1 MKPKIY
7 VVNLHQKAEI
17 YLAQG
22 KLEEAIAVC
31 QQVLKIQPNFP
42 PNCQTLGNIWQ
53 RMSEIDKAKDWYI
66 KAINEQPN
74 VAESYANLGSIYA
87 QQKQW
92 QLGIECYREAIG
104 IKPNIPSLYRNLGK
118 IWQELGKLEL
128 ARDCQEQAL
137 TLEAHYSQASEYF
150 KHGKNS
156 LENGETEEA
165 IASFQQAIKLNPSLI
180 GAYQNLGDISLKTK
194 ELNKAINYYQKAI
207 ELKPDLW
214 AVHHKLGKVF
224 QEIRELDAAINS
236 FALSI
241 EINPNFPWSYKKLGE
256 ILEQKG
262 ELEEAVKFYKQFI
275 KLQPDVWATHRKINE
290 ILWQQGKFE
299 ELIDRCNYAPENDP
313 NLSWNYQ
320 RLGDIYT
327 QRKAWDEAIIAYRHS
342 LEIEVDK
349 DWIYK
354 KLGDA
359 LQAKGLIDE
368 AISSYQKA
376 IEINP
381 NSCWYYGALGNA
393 YIQQQKFSEAIPYFI
408 EALKLKPNYYEVNR
422 DIEYILKK
430 QNRHE
435 AAQIWKSQK
444 HKRLPQDWIEKF
456 LKLTGDWE
464 ITSDTPANNIIRIKI
479 YSANQINLLHSQTID
494 EQVHS
499 IFRDKKANSPEVYVA
514 VLPEGRGCVKL
525 GATAVIT
532 SDNKLVK
539 DISTGCA
546 EVIIS
551 SSKLPPVHYIDG
563 TVAFFSG
570 IWGRSN
576 YFHWMID
583 VVTRIELLRKSHLK
597 IDKFV
602 FLECQTASQKET
614 LATLK
619 IPTQKIIE
627 SKFYPHI
634 RAKKL
639 VVPSFTAKQNG
650 LRVTKWG
657 CEFLR
662 TLFLKPENMKNVSG
676 KPERIYISRKY
687 ADYRKVI
694 NEQEVINL
702 LNKFGFIS
710 VTLES
715 ISVTEQASYM
725 AAAKVIVAPHG
736 AGLTNIIFCS
746 PGTKIIEI
754 FAANFVIPLY
764 WQISS
769 LCNLLHYHL
778 IAEGV
783 ESNLEEHLLWR
794 QNIFVNLQ
802 RLLKI
807 LTLAK
812 VV

>member
-1 MKPKIY
+1 G
-7 VVNLHQKAEI
+7 EI
-17 YLAQG
+17 
-22 KLEEAIAVC
+22 EEAIA
-31 QQVLKIQPNFP
+31 
-42 PNCQTLGNIWQ
+42 
-53 RMSEIDKAKDWYI
+53 Y
-66 KAINEQPN
+66 
-74 VAESYANLGSIYA
+74 
-87 QQKQW
+87 
-92 QLGIECYREAIG
+92 
-104 IKPNIPSLYRNLGK
+104 
-118 IWQELGKLEL
+118 
-128 ARDCQEQAL
+128 
-137 TLEAHYSQASEYF
+137 
-150 KHGKNS
+150 
-156 LENGETEEA
+156 
-165 IASFQQAIKLNPSLI
+165 FQQAIKFNPSLV
-180 GAYQNLGDISLKTK
+180 GAYQNLGDISL
-194 ELNKAINYYQKAI
+194 NKKYFNEAINYYQKAI

-214 AVHHKLGKVF
+214 AVHHKLGKLF
-224 QEIRELDAAINS
+224 QEIGELDRAISN
-236 FALSI
+236 FRLSI
-241 EINPNFPWSYKKLGE
+241 EINRNFPWSYKKSGE
-256 ILEQKG
+256 ILEKKG
-262 ELEEAVKFYKQFI
+262 ELDAAVKYYKQFT
-275 KLQPDVWATHRKINE
+275 KLQPDAWATHRKINE

-299 ELIDRCNYAPENDP
+299 ELIDRCNCASEKNP

-320 RLGDIYT
+320 ILGDIYT
-327 QRKAWDEAIIAYRHS
+327 QRKAWDEAIVAYRYS
-342 LEIEVDK
+342 LEIEADK

-359 LQAKGLIDE
+359 LQEKGLMDE

-393 YIQQQKFSEAIPYFI
+393 YFQKQKFSEAIPYLI

-435 AAQIWKSQK
+435 AAQIWKSQQ

-456 LKLTGDWE
+456 LKLTGNWE
-464 ITSDTPANNIIRIKI
+464 ITSDTPANNITQIKI
-479 YSANQINLLHSQTID
+479 YSANQVNLLHSQTID
-494 EQVHS
+494 QQVHG
-499 IFRDKKANSPEVYVA
+499 IFRDNKAYSPEAYIA

-570 IWGRSN
+570 IWGRTN

-583 VVTRIELLRKSHLK
+583 VVSRIELLRQSNLK

-602 FLECQTASQKET
+602 FLECRTASQKET
-614 LATLK
+614 LARFN
-619 IPTQKIIE
+619 IPIEKIIE
-627 SKFYPHI
+627 NKFYPHI
-634 RAKKL
+634 KSKRL
-639 VVPSFTAKQNG
+639 VIPSFTGKQNG
-650 LRVTKWG
+650 MRVTKWG

-662 TLFLKPENMKNVSG
+662 TLFLKPENMKNLSV

-694 NEQEVINL
+694 NEQEVVNFL
-702 LNKFGFIS
+702 HKFGFIS

-715 ISVTEQASYM
+715 ISVAEQTSYM

-794 QNIFVNLQ
+794 QNIFVNLE